1 MYGIE
6 LLLKTILGKDN
17 IAACGLSELQSL
29 TRQYPYFAPLH
40 LLLAEKIRTL
50 DEDLYEQQLERA
62 SLYVHK
68 PLWLHFLLN
77 KENFDI
83 EILVKEEA
91 GIFGENE
98 KPTDTTVI
106 HENTSSVD
114 IKEETLETISSPDEN
129 LQQEIAN
136 TVQNE
141 PAEEDEFETNDDS
154 LIKNEEEKIDAIKAI
169 ELNEAEITENE
180 ILKHEIANTVQNEPS
195 EEIEMV
201 DDAQNK
207 IETIVEKN
215 DDQLI
220 GLHAEERKDHFIIPH
235 VEEDEEDEED
245 EEAYKEDGDLP
256 PLHIPSLKIEP
267 LKETGNDL
275 LFEPYHTVDYFAS
288 QGIKEKAEEI
298 PKDRFSHQLKSFTEW
313 LKSMKKLT
321 DDTIETQLDAGSEA
335 KVQTLATH
343 SIEDTEI
350 LTETMAEVWLKQGD
364 RQKAVEVYHK
374 LSLQNPSK
382 SHYFAAKIKSLNTH

>member
-6 LLLKTILGKDN
+6 PLLKTILGKDN

-50 DEDLYEQQLERA
+50 DEDLYEQQLEKA

-68 PLWLHFLLN
+68 PLWLHYLLN
-77 KENFDI
+77 KGKFDI
-83 EILVKEEA
+83 EIL
-91 GIFGENE
+91 E
-98 KPTDTTVI
+98 KVPEDVLDETAKIVDPPKDI
-106 HENTSSVD
+106 HTEIDPVYNQ
-114 IKEETLETISSPDEN
+114 EETLETISEPDEI

-141 PAEEDEFETNDDS
+141 PG
-154 LIKNEEEKIDAIKAI
+154 EEEEINTEVEIIKENEI
-169 ELNEAEITENE
+169 ELNETGIAADE
-180 ILKHEIANTVQNEPS
+180 ILKQEIANTVQNEPP
-195 EEIEMV
+195 EENNLVNDE
-201 DDAQNK
+201 QTN
-207 IETIVEKN
+207 IETAVEIIIEPVELNTEKK
-215 DDQLI
+215 
-220 GLHAEERKDHFIIPH
+220 EDHFSIPH
-235 VEEDEEDEED
+235 VEEDEEDET
-245 EEAYKEDGDLP
+245 AYKEDGDLP

-267 LKETGNDL
+267 LKETSNDL

-288 QGIKEKAEEI
+288 QGIKEKSESM

-321 DDTIETQLDAGSEA
+321 DDGIETQLDAGSEA

-343 SIEDTEI
+343 SIADTEI

-364 RQKAVEVYHK
+364 WQKAAEVYHK